1 MAFRVSPG
9 VSITEVDLTSV
20 IPAVATTPAGFA
32 GTFKSGP
39 IDEAVT
45 ITSEDEL
52 KELFGRPDKDN
63 ATQNRAFHSAAN
75 FLGYGNNLKVV
86 RVADTNVALNAL
98 AGYKL
103 GLTAS
108 IGGLSGTTDTAGL
121 SSHAVLIKND
131 EDYDSTTSASITGQ
145 LTLDA
150 TEVSATEKS
159 ANAQFVSRDA
169 GTIGNDIEVALLTEF
184 NFAVSSLSGQFVG
197 TPAQSTAVANSSGGT
212 GNDEIHI
219 LVKDKT
225 GKVSGKAGTILERFP
240 FLSVASNAKNSDGQS
255 IYWKDV
261 LKRESEYILGGTDF
275 DANTS
280 KSTDTD
286 ISTTVSYGITF
297 GIAGPFSATNGGVQ
311 LDGIGFSGGVDSL
324 TATSGDYF
332 TEGSRGYG
340 FIAGEGDDVAVV
352 IAGQPGDSSANCRV
366 VIGNLIDQ
374 AEKDKDFM
382 VFFSPF
388 ADDVVGVASAS
399 TAKDN
404 VISFKN
410 DLSKSSSYAAMDS
423 GYKKMFDKFNDQ
435 FINVPLNA
443 DIAGC
448 VARSEDL
455 ADAWFSPAGF
465 NRGQIRGSVKLP
477 FNPNETLRDDL
488 YKNGINPVVSFPGE
502 GTVLFGDKT
511 ILTRPSAFDRINVRR
526 LFIVLEKAISTAA
539 KFQLFEF
546 NDAFTRSQFRNLI
559 EPFLRDVKGRR
570 GITDFKVVCDETNNT
585 SSVIDRN
592 EFVADIFVKPNRSI
606 NFITLSFIATGTGVA
621 FEEVQDAFA

>member
-75 FLGYGNNLKVV
+75 FLGYGNNLRVV
-86 RVADTNVALNAL
+86 RVADTSVALNAL
-98 AGYKL
+98 AGYEL

-108 IGGLSGTTDTAGL
+108 IGGLSGTVDTAGL
-121 SSHAVLIKND
+121 KNHSVLIKND
-131 EDYDSTTSASITGQ
+131 EDYESTTAASITGNI
-145 LTLDA
+145 TRPDGNEA
-150 TEVSATEKS
+150 SC
-159 ANAQFVSRDA
+159 NAQFVSRYA
-169 GTIGNDIEVALLTEF
+169 GSIGNDIEVALLTEF
-184 NFAVSSLSGQFVG
+184 NYATSSLSGQFVG
-197 TPAQSTAVANSSGGT
+197 APAQSTAVANSSGGT

-225 GKVSGKAGTILERFP
+225 GKLSGKAGTILERFP
-240 FLSVASNAKNSDGQS
+240 FVSLASNAKNSDGLS

-261 LKRESEYILGGTDF
+261 LKRQSEYILGGTNF
-275 DANTS
+275 DAETS

-286 ISTTVSYGITF
+286 ISTTVTYGITF
-297 GIAGPFSATNGGVQ
+297 GTAGSAGFVS

-324 TATSGDYF
+324 TATPGDYY

-340 FIAGEGDDVAVV
+340 LFAGESDDVAVV
-352 IAGQPGDSSANCRV
+352 FAGQPGDSAADCRT

-388 ADDVVGVASAS
+388 VTDVVGVANAS
-399 TAKDN
+399 TAKSN
-404 VISFKN
+404 VINFKN
-410 DLSKSSSYAAMDS
+410 NLSKNSSYAAMDS

-606 NFITLSFIATGTGVA
+606 NFISLSFIATGTGVA

>member
-75 FLGYGNNLKVV
+75 FLGYGNNLRVV
-86 RVADTNVALNAL
+86 RVADTSVALNAL
-98 AGYKL
+98 AGYEL
-103 GLTAS
+103 GLTNS

-121 SSHAVLIKND
+121 KEHSVLIKND
-131 EDYDSTTSASITGQ
+131 EDYESKTAASLTGTITNDEDTVEQ
-145 LTLDA
+145 
-150 TEVSATEKS
+150 SC
-159 ANAQFVSRDA
+159 NAQFVSRYA
-169 GTIGNDIEVALLTEF
+169 GSIGNDIEVALLTEF
-184 NFAVSSLSGQFVG
+184 NYATSSLSGQFVG
-197 TPAQSTAVANSSGGT
+197 APAQSTAVANSSGGT

-225 GKVSGKAGTILERFP
+225 GKLSGKAGTILERFP
-240 FLSVASNAKNSDGQS
+240 FVSLASNAKNSDGLS

-261 LKRESEYILGGTDF
+261 LKRQSEYVLGGTNF
-275 DANTS
+275 DAETG

-286 ISTTVSYGITF
+286 ISTTVTYGITF
-297 GIAGPFSATNGGVQ
+297 GTSGALLGTA

-324 TATSGDYF
+324 TATPGDYY

-340 FIAGEGDDVAVV
+340 LFAGESDDVAVV
-352 IAGQPGDSSANCRV
+352 FAGQPGDSASDCRT

-388 ADDVVGVASAS
+388 ATDVVGVANAT
-399 TAKDN
+399 TAKSN

-410 DLSKSSSYAAMDS
+410 ELSKSSSYAAMDS

-606 NFITLSFIATGTGVA
+606 NFISLSFIATGTGVA

>member
-75 FLGYGNNLKVV
+75 FLGYGNNLRVV
-86 RVADTNVALNAL
+86 RVADTSVALNAL
-98 AGYKL
+98 AGYEL

-108 IGGLSGTTDTAGL
+108 IGGLSGTVDTAGL
-121 SSHAVLIKND
+121 KNHSVLIKND
-131 EDYDSTTSASITGQ
+131 EDYESTTAASITGNI
-145 LTLDA
+145 TRPDGNEA
-150 TEVSATEKS
+150 SC
-159 ANAQFVSRDA
+159 NAQFVSRYA
-169 GTIGNDIEVALLTEF
+169 GSIGNDIEVALLTEF
-184 NFAVSSLSGQFVG
+184 NYATSSLSGQFVG
-197 TPAQSTAVANSSGGT
+197 APAQSTAVANSSGGT

-225 GKVSGKAGTILERFP
+225 GKLSGKAGTILERFP
-240 FLSVASNAKNSDGQS
+240 FVSLASNAKNSDGLS

-261 LKRESEYILGGTDF
+261 LKRQSEYILGGTNF
-275 DANTS
+275 DAETS

-286 ISTTVSYGITF
+286 ISTTVTYGITF
-297 GIAGPFSATNGGVQ
+297 GTAGSAGFVS

-324 TATSGDYF
+324 TATPGDYY
-332 TEGSRGYG
+332 TEGSGL
-340 FIAGEGDDVAVV
+340 FAGESDDVAVV
-352 IAGQPGDSSANCRV
+352 FAGQPGDSAADCRT

-388 ADDVVGVASAS
+388 VTDVVGVANAS
-399 TAKDN
+399 TAKSN
-404 VISFKN
+404 VINFKN
-410 DLSKSSSYAAMDS
+410 NLSKNSSYAAMDS

-606 NFITLSFIATGTGVA
+606 NFISLSFIATGTGVA

>member
-75 FLGYGNNLKVV
+75 FLGYGNNLRVV
-86 RVADTNVALNAL
+86 RVADTSVALNAL
-98 AGYKL
+98 AGYEL

-108 IGGLSGTTDTAGL
+108 IGGLSGTVDTAGL
-121 SSHAVLIKND
+121 KNHSVLIKND
-131 EDYDSTTSASITGQ
+131 EDYESTTAASITGNI
-145 LTLDA
+145 TRPDGNEA
-150 TEVSATEKS
+150 SC
-159 ANAQFVSRDA
+159 NAQFVSRYA
-169 GTIGNDIEVALLTEF
+169 GSIGNDIEVALLTEF
-184 NFAVSSLSGQFVG
+184 NYATSSLSGQFVG
-197 TPAQSTAVANSSGGT
+197 APAQSTAVANSSGGT

-225 GKVSGKAGTILERFP
+225 GKLSGKAGTILERFP
-240 FLSVASNAKNSDGQS
+240 FVSLASNAKNSDGLS

-261 LKRESEYILGGTDF
+261 LKRQSEYILGGTNF
-275 DANTS
+275 DAETS

-286 ISTTVSYGITF
+286 ISTTVTYGITF
-297 GIAGPFSATNGGVQ
+297 GTAGSAGFVS

-324 TATSGDYF
+324 TATPGDYY
-332 TEGSRGYG
+332 TGGSRGYG
-340 FIAGEGDDVAVV
+340 LFAGESDDVAVV
-352 IAGQPGDSSANCRV
+352 FAGQPGDSAADCRT

-388 ADDVVGVASAS
+388 VTDVVGVANAS
-399 TAKDN
+399 TAKSN
-404 VISFKN
+404 VINFKN
-410 DLSKSSSYAAMDS
+410 NLSKNSSYAAMDS